1 MVSGGVRKIS
11 KEIEM
16 AVPVARPWPQFPAH
30 ALARINALPRAP
42 MPMLPA
48 PAGVPGLG
56 IARARA
62 GPVDDPE
69 LAVFNPEQALRNSKQ
84 KIYAAENPQDPEK
97 KKEALR
103 AVVPTLLVAPGVPP
117 NIVDL
122 AKTIENN
129 IDNDNYDPEND
140 FIMIRDWFKS
150 QEGARR
156 RRRGK
161 KTRKTKKSR
170 RYTRRR

>member
-1 MVSGGVRKIS
+1 LGLG
-11 KEIEM
+11 
-16 AVPVARPWPQFPAH
+16 PA
-30 ALARINALPRAP
+30 LGRAP
-42 MPMLPA
+42 
-48 PAGVPGLG
+48 
-56 IARARA
+56 A
-62 GPVDDPE
+62 GPVDDRE

-129 IDNDNYDPEND
+129 IDNVNYDPEND

-161 KTRKTKKSR
+161 KTGKKRSKKSR